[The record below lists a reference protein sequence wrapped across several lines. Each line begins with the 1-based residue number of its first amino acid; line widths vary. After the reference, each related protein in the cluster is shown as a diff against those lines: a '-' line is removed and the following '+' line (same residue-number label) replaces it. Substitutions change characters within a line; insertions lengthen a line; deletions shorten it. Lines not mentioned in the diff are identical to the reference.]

1 MLGLGTLGSTL
12 GKAAKFIF
20 HAQVA
25 KQLGHSPP
33 ESNVVTM
40 LEQKALA
47 PDASIVEKATIV
59 LEHLKDL
66 FPDTVRTLVA
76 TSSPDT
82 ASTGASALGFKW
94 SYFNNSCLVSVAI
107 VGGVWAFKFLWKQK
121 PPLDVGLDPLMLQD
135 AKNVAEEVLGQSP
148 FRLPSLLVDKKL
160 ALLKNEGELVNLT
173 FDLNRDLLIKKIHVM
188 DSSFAIAANSASS
201 LISPESIALFCT
213 LAILGL
219 IIYKI
224 RKPLMDKVRKVII
237 NFLADNDK

>member
-25 KQLGHSPP
+25 KQL

>member
-25 KQLGHSPP
+25 KQL

-66 FPDTVRTLVA
+66 FPWGVALFDTVRTLVA

-135 AKNVAEEVLGQSP
+135 AKNVAEEVG
-148 FRLPSLLVDKKL
+148 LPSLLVDKKL

>member
-25 KQLGHSPP
+25 KQL

-47 PDASIVEKATIV
+47 PDARIVEKATIV

-135 AKNVAEEVLGQSP
+135 AKNVAEEVG
-148 FRLPSLLVDKKL
+148 LPSLLVDKKL

>member
-1 MLGLGTLGSTL
+1 
-12 GKAAKFIF
+12 
-20 HAQVA
+20 
-25 KQLGHSPP
+25 
-33 ESNVVTM
+33 M

-135 AKNVAEEVLGQSP
+135 AKNVAEEVG
-148 FRLPSLLVDKKL
+148 LPSLLVDKKL